1 MGSLIK
7 KSFDILLILFFL
19 LLFSCATT
27 LSGRQYTQGSII
39 EMGHYSIIGPP
50 GDGWVVNIQKSQGTV
65 EFQKRN
71 ASRSTDLIGE
81 ATLIK
86 VLRNWVVEEKLKRL
100 SEVEVASHYRN
111 CEEADMIRRGV
122 MTGQYELSD
131 VKKDTTLIG
140 DKKVYFMSY
149 KTLGWS
155 KGNKGLTDPRV
166 VGEAVLY
173 LFFPADFK
181 KNHFFYIFLINHSY
195 LQGSLQKGDL
205 TPIIPVISSLKI
217 K

>member
-1 MGSLIK
+1 MK
-7 KSFDILLILFFL
+7 KSSKPLLIVLFPL
-19 LLFSCATT
+19 LLSCATT
-27 LSGRQYTQGSII
+27 LPGRQYTQGSVI
-39 EMGHYSIIGPP
+39 EMGHFSVIGPP
-50 GDGWVVNIQKSQGTV
+50 GDGWFVNIQKDKGFV
-65 EFQKRN
+65 DFQKRN
-71 ASRSTDLIGE
+71 VSM
-81 ATLIK
+81 ATGI
-86 VLRNWVVEEKLKRL
+86 VNDTTIIRVFRNWIWDQKFWRL
-100 SEVEVASHYRN
+100 SEEEVANDYRAG
-111 CEEADMIRRGV
+111 EEADMIRRGV

-131 VKKDTTLIG
+131 VKKDIAMIG

-155 KGNKGLTDPRV
+155 KGDKGPTDHRV

-181 KNHFFYIFLINHSY
+181 EKHFFYIFLINHSY

-205 TPIIPVISSLKI
+205 TPIIPVINSLQI